1 MPVNDG
7 SEDLCHG
14 VVIKGI
20 NRNDIH
26 MSSEPPRDV
35 IPTPT
40 WGTHGRNEELKERKG
55 RRFLRERFYLL
66 NFVLQNKGGFSNGC
80 RNTKLKQLLRP
91 ILMRANSAINQ
102 SEFLTITCNLLK
114 AREKSRVYGAIGCC
128 LCFSLVE
135 KLARV

>member
-55 RRFLRERFYLL
+55 RRFFREQFDLL
-66 NFVLQNKGGFSNGC
+66 NFLIHNRAVFKGC
-80 RNTKLKQLLRP
+80 RKTNTKKITPIDLNGSKQRDEP
-91 ILMRANSAINQ
+91 IRIPGN
-102 SEFLTITCNLLK
+102 
-114 AREKSRVYGAIGCC
+114 
-128 LCFSLVE
+128 
-135 KLARV
+135 